1 MDTSIQPCR
10 SQTWVFTNKI
20 KNKILRCQRAM
31 ERSILKIRKK
41 QMIRCDRIRNETN
54 LTDALKH
61 CLVSKWKWAGH
72 IARVKD
78 KRWSQRV
85 THWAGPT
92 GKRKI
97 DKPKKKMGR
106 QHNLNCRRKL
116 DGRSTRQRK
125 MEKIGGGLYPKH

>member
-1 MDTSIQPCR
+1 
-10 SQTWVFTNKI
+10 
-20 KNKILRCQRAM
+20 
-31 ERSILKIRKK
+31 
-41 QMIRCDRIRNETN
+41 MIRCDRIRNETN

-97 DKPKKKMGR
+97 GKPKKRWVDNITSTAGENWMAVAQDREKW
-106 QHNLNCRRKL
+106 RKL
-116 DGRSTRQRK
+116 EEAFTRMGLK
-125 MEKIGGGLYPKH
+125 NTKI